1 MTAILVHQHHNVEP
15 SSKHQ
20 TDESLQ
26 MVRRAIASTIDAIDK
41 HLLAVNNGIH
51 SHPELCYQEV
61 FAHATITDFLESQ
74 GFKVQR
80 HAYGLDTSFVA
91 EAGSGGR
98 LVIFCAEYDALPDVG
113 HGCGHNLIATASIT
127 AFVGAASAL
136 LALGI
141 AGRVRILGT
150 PAEEGGGGK
159 VKLIDAGAFADDLSA
174 ALMCHAMPAHQV
186 KDGKAGIAAFRT
198 LASRR
203 LGMEFFGKNAHAGQ
217 EPWSGINALDAAV
230 STYTTV
236 SMLRQQIKP
245 HQRVQGVIEEGGKVP
260 NIIPDY
266 TRMTWGV
273 RSFSSSEVDALS
285 ERVEACA
292 NGAAKASGCTVKITR
307 AVPYKELRVNEA
319 LSMAYVSEMASLA
332 KDVLYEEDEP
342 SSAGTDMGN
351 VSHVVPSFHGIFAI
365 PTPPGVPCHNRAFAD
380 AAGTIEAHRE
390 AVKAGKGMA
399 MVAIRVL
406 DDADLAARVK
416 HDFGRR
422 SG

>member
-1 MTAILVHQHHNVEP
+1 MTTTLVQQKPHVEP
-15 SSKHQ
+15 SSKHKA
-20 TDESLQ
+20 DESLQ
-26 MVRRAIASTIDAIDK
+26 MARRAIASTIDAIDK
-41 HLLAVNNGIH
+41 PLLAVNNGIH
-51 SHPELCYQEV
+51 SHPEFCYQEV
-61 FAHATITDFLESQ
+61 FAHDTISDFLEAQ

-98 LVIFCAEYDALPDVG
+98 LVIFCAEYDALPDIG
-113 HGCGHNLIATASIT
+113 HGCGHNLIATASIA
-127 AFVGAASAL
+127 AFIGAANAL

-159 VKLIDAGAFADDLSA
+159 VKLIDAGAFSEDISA
-174 ALMCHAMPAHQV
+174 ALMCHAMPAHSI

-198 LASRR
+198 LSSRR

-217 EPWSGINALDAAV
+217 EPWNGINALDAAV
-230 STYTTV
+230 GTYTTV
-236 SMLRQQIKP
+236 SMLRQQIQP

-266 TRMTWGV
+266 TRMAWGV
-273 RSFSSSEVDALS
+273 RSYSSSEVGTLC

-292 NGAAKASGCTVKITR
+292 NGAAKATGCTVKITR

-319 LSMAYVSEMASLA
+319 LSKTYLSEMALLA
-332 KDVLYEEDEP
+332 RDVLYEDDKP

-365 PTPPGVPCHNRAFAD
+365 PTASGVPCHNQGFTN
-380 AAGTIEAHRE
+380 AAGTIEAHKE

-399 MVAIRVL
+399 MMAIRIL
-406 DDADLAARVK
+406 EDADLAARAK
-416 HDFGRR
+416 HDFGGR
-422 SG
+422 SS

>member
-1 MTAILVHQHHNVEP
+1 MTAILVQQPHNVEASP
-15 SSKHQ
+15 KYKA
-20 TDESLQ
+20 DESLR
-26 MVRRAIASTIDAIDK
+26 MARRAIASTIDAIDK
-41 HLLAVNNGIH
+41 HLLAVNNSIH

-80 HAYGLDTSFVA
+80 HAYGLDTSFMA
-91 EAGSGGR
+91 EA
-98 LVIFCAEYDALPDVG
+98 G
-113 HGCGHNLIATASIT
+113 HGCGHNLIATASIA
-127 AFVGAASAL
+127 AFVGTASAL

-159 VKLIDAGAFADDLSA
+159 VKLIDAGAFSDDVSA
-174 ALMCHAMPAHQV
+174 SLMCHAMPAHQM
-186 KDGKAGIAAFRT
+186 KGGKSGIAAFRT

-217 EPWSGINALDAAV
+217 EPWNGINSLDAAV
-230 STYTTV
+230 GTYTTV
-236 SMLRQQIKP
+236 SMLRQQIQP
-245 HQRVQGVIEEGGKVP
+245 HQRLQGVIEEGGKVP

-266 TRMTWGV
+266 TKMTWGV
-273 RSFSSSEVDALS
+273 RSFSSGEVDALS

-292 NGAAKASGCTVKITR
+292 NGAAKATGCTVKITR

-319 LSMAYVSEMASLA
+319 LSKTYVTEMASLA
-332 KDVLYEEDEP
+332 KDVLYEDDEP

-365 PTPPGVPCHNRAFAD
+365 PTAPGVPCHNRAFTD
-380 AAGTIEAHRE
+380 AAGTTEAHRE

-399 MVAIRVL
+399 MVAVRIL
-406 DDADLAARVK
+406 EDADLAARVK
-416 HDFGRR
+416 HDFGRK